1 MKISLLKISFRN
13 MEILFLLDYYSPHRW
28 WIENVFEHLINWL
41 LEKWYKI
48 TLITSRFDS
57 ELKNQEKV
65 WNLTIYRVWKWR
77 KWFFFKWFMKAY
89 EVLRKNK
96 NIKII
101 HSSSYTSAIPASILS
116 KLFHKKSIATIHEIF
131 GKLRKELKPR
141 YSRWIFELFE
151 WLMIKF
157 PHDIYHCV
165 SLYTLNSLRIKW
177 WISDKKL
184 HLVYNGVDNDFWD
197 MKKVKKSEIDE
208 WKNKYWW
215 NDSYLIS
222 YYGHAWKTKWIDL
235 LVEAIPQILKE
246 NPDSKLLFNIIPS
259 KRSDDIVERINFI
272 SKQLKA
278 ENRIQIFRWFSRGDL
293 RIFVACGDIIIAPSL
308 AEWFG
313 SVHSE
318 ACAMWKNLIT
328 SNLAAIPEVVSGNV
342 ILMSPPSEKWI
353 CESIQKIRN
362 WNFDRIPEKK
372 FSWGEM
378 IDKVECLYKI

>member
-1 MKISLLKISFRN
+1 MS
-13 MEILFLLDYYSPHRW
+13 EILFLLDYYSPHKW

-48 TLITSRFDS
+48 TLITSRFQN
-57 ELKNQEKV
+57 ELKPYEKA
-65 WNLTIYRVWKWR
+65 WNLTIYRIWKWR
-77 KWFFFKWFMKAY
+77 KWFFFKWFVKAC

-101 HSSSYTSAIPASILS
+101 HSSSYTSAIPTSILA
-116 KLFHKKSIATIHEIF
+116 KLFHKKSVVTIHEIF
-131 GKLRKELKPR
+131 GKLWKELKPR

-151 WLMIKF
+151 RLMIKF

-184 HLVYNGVDNDFWD
+184 HLIYNGVDNGFWD
-197 MKKVKKSEIDE
+197 MKKVKKSEIDQR
-208 WKNKYWW
+208 KNKYWW

-222 YYGHAWKTKWIDL
+222 YYGHAGKTKWIDL
-235 LVEAIPQILKE
+235 LVEAIPQILEE

-259 KRSDDIVERINFI
+259 KRSEYIVERINSI

-278 ENRIQIFRWFSRGDL
+278 EDKIQVFRWFSKEDL
-293 RIFVACGDIIIAPSL
+293 RIFVACANIIIAPSL

-342 ILMSPPSEKWI
+342 ILMSPPSSERI
-353 CESIQKIRN
+353 CESIQKIRK
-362 WNFDRIPEKK
+362 WNFDKIPEKN
-372 FSWGEM
+372 FSWNTM
-378 IDKVECLYKI
+378 VDKVEQLYK

>member
-1 MKISLLKISFRN
+1 MKE
-13 MEILFLLDYYSPHRW
+13 EILFLLDYYSPHRW
-28 WIENVFEHLINWL
+28 WIENVFDHLINWL
-41 LEKWYKI
+41 LNKWYKI
-48 TLITSRFDS
+48 TLITSRFQKK
-57 ELKNQEKV
+57 LKPYEKA

-77 KWFFFKWFMKAY
+77 KWFFFKWFVKAC

-101 HSSSYTSAIPASILS
+101 HSSSYTSTIPASILA
-116 KLFHKKSIATIHEIF
+116 KLFHKKSVATIHEIF

-165 SLYTLNSLRIKW
+165 SLYTLNSLRVKW

-184 HLVYNGVDNDFWD
+184 HLIYNGVDNDFWD
-197 MKKVKKSEIDE
+197 INKVKRSEIKK
-208 WKNKYWW
+208 WKEKYWW
-215 NDSYLIS
+215 DNAYLIS
-222 YYGHAWKTKWIDL
+222 YYGHAGKTKWIDL
-235 LVEAIPQILKE
+235 LLEAIPQILKE

-259 KRSDDIVERINFI
+259 KRTDYIVEQIIFI

-278 ENRIQIFRWFSRGDL
+278 QNRIQIFRWFSKEDL
-293 RIFVACGDIIIAPSL
+293 RVFVACANIIIAPSL

-318 ACAMWKNLIT
+318 ACAMWKNLVT

-342 ILMSPPSEKWI
+342 ILMSPPSAKWI
-353 CESIQKIRN
+353 CDAIQKVKS
-362 WNFDRIPEKK
+362 WNFEKIPEKR
-372 FSWGEM
+372 FNWDSMVDNIES
-378 IDKVECLYKI
+378 LYQN

>member
-1 MKISLLKISFRN
+1 
-13 MEILFLLDYYSPHRW
+13 MEILFLLDYYSPHKW

-48 TLITSRFDS
+48 TLITSRFQD
-57 ELKNQEKV
+57 ELKPHEKA

-77 KWFFFKWFMKAY
+77 KWFFFKWFMKAC
-89 EVLRKNK
+89 EILRKNK

-101 HSSSYTSAIPASILS
+101 HSSSYTSAIPASILA
-116 KLFHKKSIATIHEIF
+116 KLFHKKSVVTIHEIF
-131 GKLRKELKPR
+131 GKLWKELKPR
-141 YSRWIFELFE
+141 YSRRIFELFE
-151 WLMIKF
+151 RLMIKF

-184 HLVYNGVDNDFWD
+184 HLIYNGVDNDFWD

-208 WKNKYWW
+208 WKNKYWR

-222 YYGHAWKTKWIDL
+222 YYWHAWKTKWIDL

-246 NPDSKLLFNIIPS
+246 NPDAKLLFNIIPS
-259 KRSDDIVERINFI
+259 KRSQYIIERIETI

-278 ENRIQIFRWFSRGDL
+278 ENRVQIFRWFSKEDL
-293 RIFVACGDIIIAPSL
+293 RIFVACADIIIAPSL

-328 SNLAAIPEVVSGNV
+328 SNLAAIPEVVGGNV
-342 ILMSPPSEKWI
+342 ILMSPPSSERI
-353 CESIQKIRN
+353 CESIQKIRK
-362 WNFDRIPEKK
+362 WNFDKIPEKK
-372 FSWGEM
+372 FSWNTM
-378 IDKVECLYKI
+378 FDKIEQLYK

>member
-1 MKISLLKISFRN
+1 

-278 ENRIQIFRWFSRGDL
+278 ENRIQISRWFSRGDL

>member
-1 MKISLLKISFRN
+1 MPD
-13 MEILFLLDYYSPHRW
+13 ILFLLDYYSPHRW

-48 TLITSRFDS
+48 TLITSRFQDDL
-57 ELKNQEKV
+57 EEYEKV

-77 KWFFFKWFMKAY
+77 KWFFFMWFVKAC

-101 HSSSYTSAIPASILS
+101 HSSSYTSAIPASILA
-116 KLFHKKSIATIHEIF
+116 KLFHKKSVATIHEIF
-131 GKLRKELKPR
+131 GKLWRELKPR
-141 YSRWIFELFE
+141 YSCWIFELFE

-184 HLVYNGVDNDFWD
+184 HLIYNGVDNEFWD

-272 SKQLKA
+272 SRQLKA
-278 ENRIQIFRWFSRGDL
+278 KDRIQIFRWFSKEDL
-293 RIFVACGDIIIAPSL
+293 RIFVACADVIIAPSL
-308 AEWFG
+308 AEWFW

-342 ILMSPPSEKWI
+342 ILMSPPSTKWI
-353 CESIQKIRN
+353 CESIQKFRN
-362 WNFDRIPEKK
+362 LNFEKIPAKS
-372 FSWGEM
+372 FSRDDMVNWIM
-378 IDKVECLYKI
+378 MLYLN

>member
-1 MKISLLKISFRN
+1 MA
-13 MEILFLLDYYSPHRW
+13 EILFLLDYYVPHRW

-48 TLITSRFDS
+48 TLITSRFQDN
-57 ELKNQEKV
+57 LKEYEKV

-77 KWFFFKWFMKAY
+77 KWFFFKWFVKAC

-101 HSSSYTSAIPASILS
+101 HSSSYTSAIPASILA
-116 KLFHKKSIATIHEIF
+116 KIFRKKSVVTIHEIF
-131 GKLRKELKPR
+131 GKLWKELKPR
-141 YSRWIFELFE
+141 YSRRIFELFE

-157 PHDIYHCV
+157 PHGVYHCV

-184 HLVYNGVDNDFWD
+184 HLIYNGVDNDFWD
-197 MKKVKKSEIDE
+197 MEKVKEAEIDE
-208 WKNKYWW
+208 RKNKYWW
-215 NDSYLIS
+215 NNSYLIS

-259 KRSDDIVERINFI
+259 KRSEFIIERINYI
-272 SKQLKA
+272 SKQQA
-278 ENRIQIFRWFSRGDL
+278 ENRVQIFRWFPKEDL
-293 RIFVACGDIIIAPSL
+293 RIFVACADIIIAPSL
-308 AEWFG
+308 AEGFG

-328 SNLAAIPEVVSGNV
+328 SNLAAIPEVVSGSV
-342 ILMSPPSEKWI
+342 ILMSPPSAKWI
-353 CESIQKIRN
+353 CGSIQKIRN
-362 WNFDRIPEKK
+362 WDFEKIPEKR
-372 FSWGEM
+372 FNWDYM
-378 IDKVECLYKI
+378 ISNVESLYK

>member
-1 MKISLLKISFRN
+1 MKE
-13 MEILFLLDYYSPHRW
+13 EILFLLDYYSPHRW
-28 WIENVFEHLINWL
+28 WIENVFDHLINWL
-41 LEKWYKI
+41 LNKWYKI
-48 TLITSRFDS
+48 TLITSRFQKK
-57 ELKNQEKV
+57 LKPYEEA

-77 KWFFFKWFMKAY
+77 KWFFFKWFVKAC

-101 HSSSYTSAIPASILS
+101 HSSSYTPTIPASILA
-116 KLFHKKSIATIHEIF
+116 KLFHKKSVATIHEIF

-165 SLYTLNSLRIKW
+165 SLYTLNSLRVKW

-184 HLVYNGVDNDFWD
+184 HLIYNGVDNDFWD
-197 MKKVKKSEIDE
+197 INKVKRSEIKK
-208 WKNKYWW
+208 WKEKYWW
-215 NDSYLIS
+215 DNAYLIS
-222 YYGHAWKTKWIDL
+222 YYGHAGKTKWIDL
-235 LVEAIPQILKE
+235 LLEAIPQILKE

-259 KRSDDIVERINFI
+259 KRTDYIVEQINFI

-278 ENRIQIFRWFSRGDL
+278 QNRIQIFRWFSKEDL
-293 RIFVACGDIIIAPSL
+293 RVFVACANIIIAPSL

-318 ACAMWKNLIT
+318 ACAMWKNLVT

-342 ILMSPPSEKWI
+342 ILMSPPSAKWI
-353 CESIQKIRN
+353 CDAIQKVKS
-362 WNFDRIPEKK
+362 WNFEKIPKK
-372 FSWGEM
+372 RFNWDSMVDNIES
-378 IDKVECLYKI
+378 LYQN

>member
-1 MKISLLKISFRN
+1 MP
-13 MEILFLLDYYSPHRW
+13 EILFLLDYYVPHRW

-48 TLITSRFDS
+48 TLITSRFDN
-57 ELKNQEKV
+57 ELKKHEKI

-77 KWFFFKWFMKAY
+77 KWFFFKWFVKAC
-89 EVLRKNK
+89 EVFKKNK

-101 HSSSYTSAIPASILS
+101 HSSSYTSAIPASILA
-116 KLFHKKSIATIHEIF
+116 KIFHKKSVVTIHEIF

-141 YSRWIFELFE
+141 HSRRIFELFE

-157 PHDIYHCV
+157 PHDVYHCV

-184 HLVYNGVDNDFWD
+184 HLIYNGVDNDFWD
-197 MKKVKKSEIDE
+197 MEKVKEAEIEE
-208 WKNKYWW
+208 WKNKYGR

-222 YYGHAWKTKWIDL
+222 YYWHAGKTKWIDL
-235 LVEAIPQILKE
+235 LVDAIPQILKE
-246 NPDSKLLFNIIPS
+246 NPNSKLLFNIIPS
-259 KRSDDIVERINFI
+259 KRSEFIIERINYI

-278 ENRIQIFRWFSRGDL
+278 EDRVQIFRWFPKDDL
-293 RIFVACGDIIIAPSL
+293 RIFVACADIIIAPSL

-342 ILMSPPSEKWI
+342 ILMSPPSSGRI

-362 WNFDRIPEKK
+362 RDFEKIPEKK
-372 FSWGEM
+372 FNWDYM
-378 IDKVECLYKI
+378 ISNVESLYK

>member
-1 MKISLLKISFRN
+1 MS
-13 MEILFLLDYYSPHRW
+13 EILFLFDYYSPHRW

-48 TLITSRFDS
+48 TLITSRFQDD
-57 ELKNQEKV
+57 LKEYEKA
-65 WNLTIYRVWKWR
+65 WNLTIYRVWRWR
-77 KWFFFKWFMKAY
+77 KWFFFKWFVKSC

-101 HSSSYTSAIPASILS
+101 HSSSYTSTIPASILAM
-116 KLFHKKSIATIHEIF
+116 LFHKKSVATIHEIF
-131 GKLRKELKPR
+131 WKLWKELKPR

-184 HLVYNGVDNDFWD
+184 HLIYNGVDNDFWD

-222 YYGHAWKTKWIDL
+222 YYWHAWKTKWIDL

-246 NPDSKLLFNIIPS
+246 NPDWKLLFNIIPS
-259 KRSDDIVERINFI
+259 KRSEYIVERINSI
-272 SKQLKA
+272 SKQLNA
-278 ENRIQIFRWFSRGDL
+278 ENRVQIFRWFPKEDL
-293 RIFVACGDIIIAPSL
+293 RIFVACADIIIAPSL

-342 ILMSPPSEKWI
+342 ILMSPPSSERI

-362 WNFDRIPEKK
+362 WNFDKTPVKK
-372 FSWGEM
+372 FSWNTM
-378 IDKVECLYKI
+378 INKIEQLHK

>member
-1 MKISLLKISFRN
+1 MPD
-13 MEILFLLDYYSPHRW
+13 ILFLLDYYSPHRW

-48 TLITSRFDS
+48 TLITSRFQDDL
-57 ELKNQEKV
+57 EEYEKV

-77 KWFFFKWFMKAY
+77 KWFFFMWFVKAC

-101 HSSSYTSAIPASILS
+101 HSSSYTSAIPASILA
-116 KLFHKKSIATIHEIF
+116 KLFHKKSVATIHEIF
-131 GKLRKELKPR
+131 GKLWRELKPR

-184 HLVYNGVDNDFWD
+184 HLIYNWVDNEFWD

-215 NDSYLIS
+215 NNSYLIS

-278 ENRIQIFRWFSRGDL
+278 KDRIQIFRWFSKEDL
-293 RIFVACGDIIIAPSL
+293 RIFVACSDVIIAPSL
-308 AEWFG
+308 AEWFW

-342 ILMSPPSEKWI
+342 ILMSPPSTKWI
-353 CESIQKIRN
+353 CESIQKFRN
-362 WNFDRIPEKK
+362 LNFEKIPAKS
-372 FSWGEM
+372 FSRDNMVNWIM
-378 IDKVECLYKI
+378 MLYLN